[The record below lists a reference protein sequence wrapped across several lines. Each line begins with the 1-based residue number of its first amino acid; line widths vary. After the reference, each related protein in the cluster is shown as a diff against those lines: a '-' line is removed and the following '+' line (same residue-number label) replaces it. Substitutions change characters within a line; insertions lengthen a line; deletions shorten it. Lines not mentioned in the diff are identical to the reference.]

1 MTAGETKVVVRK
13 LVCTLHSA
21 GEWFWKPRSPGC
33 TPDLWSQ
40 PLWHGA
46 QRAASLWKAPRWFQY
61 MVKGGECQ
69 EGGLLAAWVNAEFL
83 RCEYLA
89 WGDIMIWLP
98 VRLMDYGSFSSC
110 NYGVWEQPVSTNP
123 IRMSVHRAPS
133 LKHTEFYLWAV
144 QSSSSYLWTNNWC
157 ILWGENRKYSWRE
170 SITVLILTV
179 THSVTAQLWGQATWA
194 QRDFSQSLSLAS
206 HTTSWTLFLRKLN
219 LGILWHK
226 C

>member
-13 LVCTLHSA
+13 LVCILHSA

-69 EGGLLAAWVNAEFL
+69 EGGLLAAWVNAESL

-89 WGDIMIWLP
+89 WGDVMIWLP
-98 VRLMDYGSFSSC
+98 VRLMDYGSFSHVIMGS
-110 NYGVWEQPVSTNP
+110 GS
-123 IRMSVHRAPS
+123 S
-133 LKHTEFYLWAV
+133 LWAQILSACQCIEHLPWNTLSSTFELSNLALPTYEQIV
-144 QSSSSYLWTNNWC
+144 GVSCEVKTGSILEGRVSLFSFWQSP
-157 ILWGENRKYSWRE
+157 I
-170 SITVLILTV
+170 V
-179 THSVTAQLWGQATWA
+179 
-194 QRDFSQSLSLAS
+194 
-206 HTTSWTLFLRKLN
+206 
-219 LGILWHK
+219 
-226 C
+226 